1 MPSGHQVR
9 RRSDKLKLKLKQ
21 MIDPEY
27 VSTFV
32 SGALT
37 GTAILLAAIVLLWV
51 IEVSRLRSY
60 SAPVAAPLTV
70 ARPEDD

>member
-1 MPSGHQVR
+1 
-9 RRSDKLKLKLKQ
+9 

-60 SAPVAAPLTV
+60 SAPIALSAR
-70 ARPEDD
+70 ARPEED